1 MFIFSF
7 TIKILSKMKKKIMS
21 LATIGL
27 VIAAT
32 VFSVSV
38 DAKGHLSLF
47 KKASAV
53 VPTNDWIIYVG
64 ICPSG
69 NKAIIVCGS
78 GGNGCIPSGTC
89 PPF

>member
-1 MFIFSF
+1 
-7 TIKILSKMKKKIMS
+7 MKRKIMS

-38 DAKGHLSLF
+38 DAKGHLSFF
-47 KKASAV
+47 KKASAIAD
-53 VPTNDWIIYVG
+53 NDWIIYTG
-64 ICPSG
+64 ICPG
-69 NKAIIVCGS
+69 ATKVIIVCGA

-89 PPF
+89 PSS

>member
-38 DAKGHLSLF
+38 DAKGHLVFLRRLLRS
-47 KKASAV
+47 SRQ
-53 VPTNDWIIYVG
+53 TI
-64 ICPSG
+64 
-69 NKAIIVCGS
+69 GS
-78 GGNGCIPSGTC
+78 FT
-89 PPF
+89 